1 MSTGAGR
8 GRPPVADRPL
18 AGRYHRGM
26 KRRSTPVNYTEAA
39 SVSQPYLP
47 GSPRHRQAGPE
58 PVKLEAMTRTS
69 DQVPPRP
76 AEQLRADAR
85 QNHARLIAA
94 ATTAFAERGADAPL
108 EDVARRAGVGIG
120 TLYRHFPTRLDL
132 QAAVFRSQVGAVCG
146 EGDALLEKAPP
157 GEAFGAW
164 MRSLAG
170 YLVTKRGLSHALIEA
185 VGIESELIS
194 SCWVA
199 MRQTTERLLANAQEA
214 GVIRPDVDATDVM
227 RLVHGVT
234 VSTEKAPERS
244 DMLLSVM
251 LDGLRATPS

>member
-1 MSTGAGR
+1 MDMIDKSRAEAG
-8 GRPPVADRPL
+8 
-18 AGRYHRGM
+18 
-26 KRRSTPVNYTEAA
+26 EE
-39 SVSQPYLP
+39 
-47 GSPRHRQAGPE
+47 PR
-58 PVKLEAMTRTS
+58 M
-69 DQVPPRP
+69 
-76 AEQLRADAR
+76 RADAR
-85 QNHARLIAA
+85 RSRAKLLEA
-94 ATTAFAERGADAPL
+94 ATTAFAENGADAPL
-108 EDVARRAGVGIG
+108 EDIARRAEVGIG

-146 EGDALLEKAPP
+146 KGEELAGSVPP
-157 GEAFGAW
+157 GEAFAGYLRA
-164 MRSLAG
+164 LAG

-194 SCWVA
+194 SCWMA
-199 MRQTTERLLANAQEA
+199 MRQTTERLLTNAQEA

-251 LDGLRATPS
+251 LDGLRAAPPAPRRSS